1 MIAIIRPILFSFLT
15 SQRVKK
21 LIVDLLEALAKK
33 TENSLDDLA
42 VKAVKDALLPEW
54 PNFNPYLKCTG
65 WQGGLLYLVLEMIE
79 SLVSAAIAVI
89 TGGAILTSRTHARIT
104 EMEKR
109 IDSFEVKVAEDYLSK
124 KDFGGILLRLE
135 RSMEKMDEKLDRIIS
150 IKK

>member
-1 MIAIIRPILFSFLT
+1 
-15 SQRVKK
+15 
-21 LIVDLLEALAKK
+21 
-33 TENSLDDLA
+33 
-42 VKAVKDALLPEW
+42 
-54 PNFNPYLKCTG
+54 
-65 WQGGLLYLVLEMIE
+65 LLYLLLEMIE

-124 KDFGGILLRLE
+124 KDFSGILLRLE